1 MVIYNDLKW
10 VIVGLSWP
18 SYTINVVTHFYK
30 RGDGEF
36 QELFRVYIL
45 SWDAIIKKF
54 KRYVIDK
61 AFVLPNW
68 FVPRLE
74 TKLCSI
80 ILIENKNLTFST
92 FIYVYIYEIDMS
104 K

>member
-36 QELFRVYIL
+36 QDFFRAYIL
-45 SWDAIIKKF
+45 SCDAIIKKL
-54 KRYVIDK
+54 KRYVINK
-61 AFVLPNW
+61 PFMLPNYE
-68 FVPRLE
+68 FY
-74 TKLCSI
+74 TKI
-80 ILIENKNLTFST
+80 GNKIMLDN
-92 FIYVYIYEIDMS
+92 IYW